1 MRRWSEDGQE
11 RWIKDEKDPM
21 RSDLF
26 LCTGSLP
33 KAGEGER
40 SADGFAVRF
49 FTFHVFQ
56 QFFKV
61 DDEQRQR
68 RQDGDRICDRFR
80 EEDGEHLIAE
90 EMIFRKTARKALI
103 LELPKAMKVCW
114 QETCSPISRTPAM

>member
-1 MRRWSEDGQE
+1 
-11 RWIKDEKDPM
+11 M

-26 LCTGSLP
+26 LCIGSLP

-68 RQDGDRICDRFR
+68 GQDGDRICDRFR

-90 EMIFRKTARKALI
+90 EMRQDVDEWDQHDDLS
-103 LELPKAMKVCW
+103 EDG
-114 QETCSPISRTPAM
+114 QEGADLGVAESDEGLLAGTCSPISRTPAM